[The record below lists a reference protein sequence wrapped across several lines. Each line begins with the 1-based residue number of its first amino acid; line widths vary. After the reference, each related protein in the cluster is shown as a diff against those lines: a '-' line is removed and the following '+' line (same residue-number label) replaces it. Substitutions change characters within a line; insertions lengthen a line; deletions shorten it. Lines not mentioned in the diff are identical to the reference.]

1 MSTETF
7 CLGWE
12 QICTSSLE
20 VCTLWGSACL
30 EVIPDFAMPCL
41 WENQPGHSIAQQLND
56 GIRFLDLGTCL
67 SNNDTDIVMCHGN
80 GITRA
85 IGIPLDSV
93 LNQILQFM
101 LANPYEVLT
110 IEFNEYDGNVAQI
123 SRIIVAK
130 IVKYFTLPTGE
141 LMFWPRSSMSERWP
155 TLREMI
161 LANKRIMVFMGDTY
175 YSIPEPKPT
184 WANQKDVWKMDGFR
198 YTSDDTMP
206 GQLNESYYNWCGRG
220 PPNDGSFTQW
230 QQIDINMGIL
240 APDIISEVRQGRIPQ
255 LCIGPLAEKTNY
267 EFLDVLADYC
277 YPRWPYWF
285 RVRVNNYWQGNVFK
299 VASHFNDMN
308 VARVKAGKGDQIT
321 PY

>member
-184 WANQKDVWKMDGFR
+184 WANQKDVWKMDGF
-198 YTSDDTMP
+198 S
-206 GQLNESYYNWCGRG
+206 
-220 PPNDGSFTQW
+220 
-230 QQIDINMGIL
+230 MGIL